1 MSIREHFKI
10 NNPHHAYLIEGKRE
24 EVFPEIVSVVESWGV
39 KISDNPDFCHISTD
53 TFKIED
59 ARNLKSLTSE
69 RGITKSKKI
78 FVISA
83 NNFLLEAQNAMLK
96 VFEEPADDVLFFI
109 ITPDIAAL
117 LKTLVSRFYLIKT
130 NKEDMGNEAEKFI
143 ALPVNKRIDFIK
155 KLINETEDN
164 LNSTRSKSL
173 KFLNALE
180 TTLHQKKV
188 SRVTLDTFEQ
198 IFKAREYLRQPGS
211 SAKNLLESVALML

>member
-1 MSIREHFKI
+1 
-10 NNPHHAYLIEGKRE
+10 
-24 EVFPEIVSVVESWGV
+24 
-39 KISDNPDFCHISTD
+39 
-53 TFKIED
+53 
-59 ARNLKSLTSE
+59 
-69 RGITKSKKI
+69 
-78 FVISA
+78 
-83 NNFLLEAQNAMLK
+83 
-96 VFEEPADDVLFFI
+96 
-109 ITPDIAAL
+109 
-117 LKTLVSRFYLIKT
+117 
-130 NKEDMGNEAEKFI
+130 MGNEAEKFI

>member
-1 MSIREHFKI
+1 MSIREHFKT
-10 NNPHHAYLIEGKRE
+10 NNPHHAYLIEGKHE

-39 KISDNPDFCHISTD
+39 KISGNPDFCHISAD

-69 RGITKSKKI
+69 KGVTKAKKI

-96 VFEEPADDVLFFI
+96 VFEEPIPETHFFLI
-109 ITPDIAAL
+109 LPNANVL
-117 LKTLVSRFYLIKT
+117 LKTFASRFYKIKA
-130 NKEDMGNEAEKFI
+130 NDDPEQRSAKKFVEMRKI
-143 ALPVNKRIDFIK
+143 ERINFLRELLADEENGK
-155 KLINETEDN
+155 ANAN
-164 LNSTRSKSL
+164 
-173 KFLNALE
+173 KFLNELE
-180 TTLHQKKV
+180 VYLHQV
-188 SRVTLDTFEQ
+188 STSRVTLDTFEQ